1 MSTTR
6 PSKPSKASKASSTRS
21 RSRSTA
27 ASRRRPPEVLSE
39 AEVVALIRACSARA
53 PTGVRNRALIA
64 VLWRCGL
71 RISEAL
77 ALELRDVDLEHGT
90 VRVRHGKGD
99 RSRTVGVDE
108 QTTAL
113 LARWIDRRR
122 SLKGTAGRGPG
133 ARAPIFCTLQGGRID
148 TSYIRRLLPR
158 LARRAGVEKR
168 VHAHGL
174 RHTHAAELAR
184 EGTPINIIRDDLGH
198 TSLAITD
205 RYLRDV
211 APQAVIDTLR
221 ARRWEGA

>member
-1 MSTTR
+1 MSATR
-6 PSKPSKASKASSTRS
+6 SAKASSTS
-21 RSRSTA
+21 PSSG
-27 ASRRRPPEVLSE
+27 SRRRPPEVLSE
-39 AEVVALIRACSARA
+39 AEAIALIKACSTRA

-77 ALELRDVDLEHGT
+77 GLELRDVDLDAGT

-99 RSRTVGVDE
+99 RSRTVGLDE

-122 SLKGTAGRGPG
+122 RLSDRGPG
-133 ARAPIFCTLQGGRID
+133 ARAPIFCTLAGGRID
-148 TSYIRRLLPR
+148 SSYVRRLLPR
-158 LARRAGVEKR
+158 LAQRAGVEKR

-184 EGTPINIIRDDLGH
+184 EGTPINVIRDDLGH
-198 TSLAITD
+198 ASLAVTD

>member
-1 MSTTR
+1 MTATR
-6 PSKPSKASKASSTRS
+6 PRRSSSTSS
-21 RSRSTA
+21 R
-27 ASRRRPPEVLSE
+27 SRRRPPEVLSE
-39 AEVVALIRACSARA
+39 AETIALIRACSSRA
-53 PTGVRNRALIA
+53 PTGIRNRALIA
-64 VLWRCGL
+64 VLWRRGL

-77 ALELRDVDLEHGT
+77 ALELRDVDLEAGT
-90 VRVRHGKGD
+90 LRVRHGKGD

-113 LARWIDRRR
+113 LSRWIDRRR
-122 SLKGTAGRGPG
+122 GLGAGGRGPG
-133 ARAPIFCTLQGGRID
+133 ARAPIFCTLQGGRLD
-148 TSYIRRLLPR
+148 SSYIRRLLPR
-158 LARRAGVEKR
+158 LAVRAGIDKR

-198 TSLAITD
+198 TSLAVTD

-221 ARRWEGA
+221 ARRWNGA

>member
-1 MSTTR
+1 MSATR
-6 PSKPSKASKASSTRS
+6 PKPATWS
-21 RSRSTA
+21 

-39 AEVVALIRACSARA
+39 AEVVALMKACSTRA
-53 PTGVRNRALIA
+53 PTGVRNRALVA

-77 ALELRDVDLEHGT
+77 SLELRDVDLDAGT

-99 RSRTVGVDE
+99 KSRTVGIDE
-108 QTTAL
+108 QTAAL
-113 LARWIDRRR
+113 LARWLDRRR
-122 SLKGTAGRGPG
+122 TLGDRGPG
-133 ARAPIFCTLQGGRID
+133 ARAPIFCTLHGGHID
-148 TSYIRRLLPR
+148 ASYIRRLLPR
-158 LARRAGVEKR
+158 LAAKAGVERR

-198 TSLAITD
+198 TSLAVTD

-211 APQAVIDTLR
+211 APQHVIDTMR
-221 ARRWEGA
+221 ARQWDGV

>member
-1 MSTTR
+1 MSAT
-6 PSKPSKASKASSTRS
+6 KPTSTSASS
-21 RSRSTA
+21 
-27 ASRRRPPEVLSE
+27 SRRRPPEVLSE
-39 AEVVALIRACSARA
+39 AEAIALLKACSTRA
-53 PTGVRNRALIA
+53 PSGVRNRALIA

-77 ALELRDVDLEHGT
+77 ALELRDVDLQAGT

-99 RSRTVGVDE
+99 KSRTVGVDE
-108 QTTAL
+108 QTTAM

-122 SLKGTAGRGPG
+122 KLGAG

-148 TSYIRRLLPR
+148 SSYIRRLLPR
-158 LARRAGVEKR
+158 LAAKAGVERR

-198 TSLAITD
+198 TSLAVTD

-211 APQAVIDTLR
+211 APTHVIDTMR
-221 ARRWEGA
+221 ARRWEEASGP

>member
-1 MSTTR
+1 MTAT
-6 PSKPSKASKASSTRS
+6 KP
-21 RSRSTA
+21 RSTPTSSSA
-27 ASRRRPPEVLSE
+27 MSRRRPPEVLSE
-39 AEVVALIRACSARA
+39 AEAIALLKACSTRA

-77 ALELRDVDLEHGT
+77 SLELRDVDLEAGT

-99 RSRTVGVDE
+99 RSRTVGIDE
-108 QTTAL
+108 QTAAL
-113 LARWIDRRR
+113 LARWLDRRR
-122 SLKGTAGRGPG
+122 QLSPG
-133 ARAPIFCTLQGGRID
+133 ARAPIFCTLAGRRLD
-148 TSYIRRLLPR
+148 TSYVRRLLPR
-158 LARRAGVEKR
+158 LARKAGIDRR

-198 TSLAITD
+198 TSLAVTD

-211 APQAVIDTLR
+211 APQAVIDTIR
-221 ARRWEGA
+221 ARRWPGA

>member
-1 MSTTR
+1 VTATGPQRST
-6 PSKPSKASKASSTRS
+6 SSTGS
-21 RSRSTA
+21 
-27 ASRRRPPEVLSE
+27 SRRRPAEVLTE
-39 AEVVALIRACSARA
+39 AEVVALIRACSGRA

-77 ALELRDVDLEHGT
+77 SLELRDVDLDAGT

-108 QTTAL
+108 QTAAL

-122 SLKGTAGRGPG
+122 ALSPG
-133 ARAPIFCTLQGGRID
+133 ARAPIFCTLTGGPID
-148 TSYIRRLLPR
+148 SSYIRRLLPR
-158 LARRAGVEKR
+158 LAAKAGVNKR

-198 TSLAITD
+198 TSLAVTD

-221 ARRWEGA
+221 ARRWKGA